1 MQAPY
6 NVVQYMLAGDPTAL
20 IYFIVDSNTGYVS
33 LKQSV
38 ALDPNKLLSYSV
50 RICKEFVCNF

>member
-38 ALDPNKLLSYSV
+38 VLDPNKLLSYSV
-50 RICKEFVCNF
+50 RIC